1 VHAKRVGVHAA
12 HLILRV
18 RRYKSGPVYGSQTP
32 VALTFSVHGL
42 SVSYSENIRYYI
54 LLSNNAQRVFRALL
68 IIDYVACVDSASNE
82 PRIRELHLSW
92 IQIAQ

>member
-1 VHAKRVGVHAA
+1 MHAKIVGVHAA

-42 SVSYSENIRYYI
+42 SVSY
-54 LLSNNAQRVFRALL
+54 VFREYTIL
-68 IIDYVACVDSASNE
+68 YSF
-82 PRIRELHLSW
+82 
-92 IQIAQ
+92 IQQCATGLQSSPDH